1 VTNTGIV
8 RKRAAVVAVV
18 IVAAAP
24 VVVSSTGEYTAEHS
38 GAEAYQ
44 AFSDDAAAATRWD
57 IASRS
62 DPSIGP
68 KGFA

>member
-1 VTNTGIV
+1 MGIV
-8 RKRAAVVAVV
+8 RKRAAVVALV

-24 VVVSSTGEYTAEHS
+24 VVLSAGECTAEHS

-44 AFSDDAAAATRWD
+44 AFSDDAAATRD

-62 DPSIGP
+62 DPSTGP
-68 KGFA
+68 NGFA

>member
-8 RKRAAVVAVV
+8 RKRAAVVALV

-24 VVVSSTGEYTAEHS
+24 VVLSAGECTAGHS

-44 AFSDDAAAATRWD
+44 AFSDDAAATRD

-62 DPSIGP
+62 DPSTGP
-68 KGFA
+68 NGFA